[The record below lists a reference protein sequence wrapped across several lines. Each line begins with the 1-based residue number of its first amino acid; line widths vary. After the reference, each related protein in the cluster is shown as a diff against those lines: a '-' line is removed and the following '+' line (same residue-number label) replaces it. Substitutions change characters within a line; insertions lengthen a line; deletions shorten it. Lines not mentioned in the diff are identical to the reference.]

1 MNENGFYDRD
11 HKCHHGRDHVTNTAS
26 LVLVRLYIFYHRS
39 LEVSLMSQSSPPQ
52 PTQTLDQ
59 SVSDLE
65 LRVAYH
71 ERLNQDLSDQVYALH
86 REVDK
91 LRAQLQALMKRLA
104 QDKGQLEVGPADD
117 PPPHY

>member
-1 MNENGFYDRD
+1 
-11 HKCHHGRDHVTNTAS
+11 
-26 LVLVRLYIFYHRS
+26 
-39 LEVSLMSQSSPPQ
+39 MSDSSPPH
-52 PTQTLDQ
+52 PAQTLTQ
-59 SVSDLE
+59 RVVDLE

-86 REVDK
+86 REVER
-91 LRAQLQALMKRLA
+91 LRAQLQALIKRQA